1 MNTKEIKDMLDSYDM
16 GMITANQIIDTFIGM
31 LDENGKINDVQ
42 YRIVQ
47 KRDKL
52 VKPLADAIAT
62 MLEAMI

>member
-1 MNTKEIKDMLDSYDM
+1 MLQNYDM
-16 GMITANQIIDTFIGM
+16 GLVTSNEIIDTFVSM
-31 LDENGKINDVQ
+31 LDVNGKINDVQ
-42 YRIVQ
+42 YKIVR

>member
-1 MNTKEIKDMLDSYDM
+1 MNTKEIQDMLQNYDM
-16 GMITANQIIDTFIGM
+16 GLVTSNEIIDTFVSM
-31 LDENGKINDVQ
+31 LDVNGKINDVQ
-42 YRIVQ
+42 YKIVR